1 MPTTPGAF
9 DATYNGG
16 IDVYIAKLRPAGNGA
31 ADLLYATFLGGQN
44 DDNHPSMTIDA
55 SGVVYIVGETESA
68 DFPTTPGAFDRSHNG
83 GATGG
88 QTDEGDDL
96 FVIKFDPNPAGGG
109 PEDLLYST
117 FFGGSSEDDF
127 DAFAP
132 GIAVDEQGDI
142 YFTGETISRPTGDR
156 GDYPLTR
163 DAIDS
168 TPNLELRDTF
178 RLDKVVIARLRPN
191 GQGPRDLVY
200 SSYWGGMG
208 ENELGALAYDSNG
221 FLYISGVTDAPNFPT
236 QDPVQAENGGGRR
249 DGFVSVF
256 TQGGRR
262 LLFSTYLGGSGEERH
277 INVLPHPTGIFV
289 AGHTDSANFP
299 TTTVAFDTTQN
310 GERDIF
316 VSKITDLDFLPQP
329 IGPVTTVSA
338 ASFLGPV
345 AAESIASAFGEGL
358 APRTELAP
366 GVPLPTVLADTSVQI
381 VDSEGKESL
390 GLLFFV
396 ADLQINFFIPAGVA
410 PGPAT
415 VNVIVDGEVVATGD
429 VDIQPVAPGLF
440 FVGEQRI
447 AAASLLRVNPDGSRE
462 PLEDV
467 FTSNPIAP
475 RTINLGPQG
484 TQVFLLLFGT
494 GIRGF
499 SQEVTATVGGEP
511 TAVLGAVRHGVFVG
525 LDQVNIGPLS
535 RSLIGRGDV
544 EVVLTVDGILT
555 NPVTVRIQ

>member
-1 MPTTPGAF
+1 MQARL
-9 DATYNGG
+9 G
-16 IDVYIAKLRPAGNGA
+16 IDLR
-31 ADLLYATFLGGQN
+31 
-44 DDNHPSMTIDA
+44 
-55 SGVVYIVGETESA
+55 
-68 DFPTTPGAFDRSHNG
+68 
-83 GATGG
+83 
-88 QTDEGDDL
+88 
-96 FVIKFDPNPAGGG
+96 
-109 PEDLLYST
+109 
-117 FFGGSSEDDF
+117 
-127 DAFAP
+127 
-132 GIAVDEQGDI
+132 
-142 YFTGETISRPTGDR
+142 R
-156 GDYPLTR
+156 GDPLVPEELLHLVQR
-163 DAIDS
+163 HACVQQNGCDARTQAVRGDVLV
-168 TPNLELRDTF
+168 N
-178 RLDKVVIARLRPN
+178 ARLP
-191 GQGPRDLVY
+191 GSVLDQPLD
-200 SSYWGGMG
+200 
-208 ENELGALAYDSNG
+208 
-221 FLYISGVTDAPNFPT
+221 
-236 QDPVQAENGGGRR
+236 
-249 DGFVSVF
+249 VS
-256 TQGGRR
+256 
-262 LLFSTYLGGSGEERH
+262 GSGEERH

-475 RTINLGPQG
+475 RTI
-484 TQVFLLLFGT
+484 
-494 GIRGF
+494 
-499 SQEVTATVGGEP
+499 
-511 TAVLGAVRHGVFVG
+511 
-525 LDQVNIGPLS
+525 
-535 RSLIGRGDV
+535 
-544 EVVLTVDGILT
+544 
-555 NPVTVRIQ
+555 